1 MADRLI
7 DTVVIDHRAPD
18 VAEQVVR
25 VQQAGYRVEAQLTGY
40 DGMAGLTQD
49 AAAVAALDEVLLGA
63 SEDGHLVGVL
73 GYTRHGDQVDV
84 SRLAV
89 HPDHFR
95 RGVGSRLLQELH
107 ARESDARR
115 IEVSTSTGNTPATA
129 LYLREGYVIVAR
141 DDTGPVPVSHFAR
154 TPPRDDDLLS

>member
-1 MADRLI
+1 MIQI
-7 DTVVIDHRAPD
+7 DVVDHRTPA
-18 VAEQVVR
+18 VAQQIAD
-25 VQQAGYRVEAQLTGY
+25 VQQAGYRIEAQLTGY

-49 AAAVAALDEVLLGA
+49 ADAVATLDEVLLGA
-63 SEDGHLVGVL
+63 SEDGALVGVL

-84 SRLAV
+84 RRLAV

-95 RGVGSRLLQELH
+95 KGIGAGLLQALH
-107 ARESDARR
+107 ARAADARR

-129 LYLREGYVIVAR
+129 LYLREGYVIVDR

-154 TPPRDDDLLS
+154 TPSRDDDLS